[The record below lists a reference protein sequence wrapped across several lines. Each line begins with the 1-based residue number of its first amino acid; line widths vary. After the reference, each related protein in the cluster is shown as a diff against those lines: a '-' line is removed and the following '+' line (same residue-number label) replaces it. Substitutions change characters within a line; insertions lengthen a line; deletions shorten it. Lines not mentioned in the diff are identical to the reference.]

1 MRQRRGRGH
10 GRGRHHHHSALQN
23 DHRHFADETDGR
35 TTEQGRNLGDLGT
48 VLHLSEGGREDDG
61 RGRIPSPSR
70 GPRVAL
76 RGERGDARGRKRERE
91 RCRKRKR
98 RAERER
104 EREER
109 RGRHNSRAA
118 ARAPVYVR
126 ACALAQLVPFSAATV
141 SPTEAREGDQDCA
154 RASRISDVVLQP
166 VEQLNIERKKMT
178 WTSTCDK
185 LAVSQSRG
193 LLHARLENVS

>member
-126 ACALAQLVPFSAATV
+126 ACALAQLVPRVAKKIEFFEDRS
-141 SPTEAREGDQDCA
+141 SDLLQEKDR
-154 RASRISDVVLQP
+154 SR
-166 VEQLNIERKKMT
+166 
-178 WTSTCDK
+178 
-185 LAVSQSRG
+185 SQSR
-193 LLHARLENVS
+193 S